1 MAEASTLECTSCGNA
16 LPVKGSTQF
25 VCPGCGETTIGRC
38 PRCRDQSVLYTCAKC
53 GFTGP

>member
-1 MAEASTLECTSCGNA
+1 MGEAATLECTSCGAA

-25 VCPGCGETTIGRC
+25 LCPGCGEVAIGRC
-38 PRCRDQSVLYTCAKC
+38 PRCRDQSVLFVCTKC